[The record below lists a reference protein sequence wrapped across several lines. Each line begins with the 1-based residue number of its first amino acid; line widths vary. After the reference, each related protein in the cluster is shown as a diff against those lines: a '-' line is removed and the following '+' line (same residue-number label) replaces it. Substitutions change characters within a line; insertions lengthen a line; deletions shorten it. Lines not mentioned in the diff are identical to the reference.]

1 MVTRQEIRERMIRLA
16 SEITKIPLDEITDAA
31 SIDDELRMESVDFIE
46 LQVALEEEYEIEI
59 DPIQVLQLNELGL
72 IVDYVYRQVARG
84 NGGLPN

>member
-31 SIDDELRMESVDFIE
+31 SIDDELRRESVDFIE